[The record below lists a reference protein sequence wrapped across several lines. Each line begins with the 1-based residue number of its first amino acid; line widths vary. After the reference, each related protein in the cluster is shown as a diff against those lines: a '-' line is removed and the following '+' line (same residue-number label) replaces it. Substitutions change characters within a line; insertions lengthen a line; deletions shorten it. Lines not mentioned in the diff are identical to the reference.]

1 MSVCIIAVQSD
12 RSARERDTALG
23 SLVRMKMGDGD
34 ITDGNP
40 QHYLGF
46 SASMYFLYPGSSG
59 QP

>member
-1 MSVCIIAVQSD
+1 MSVYCMSVCIIQHG
-12 RSARERDTALG
+12 ERDIALG

-34 ITDGNP
+34 ITDGNL

>member
-1 MSVCIIAVQSD
+1 MSVCIIQHG
-12 RSARERDTALG
+12 ERDIALG
-23 SLVRMKMGDGD
+23 SLVRMRMGDGD
-34 ITDGNP
+34 ITDGNL